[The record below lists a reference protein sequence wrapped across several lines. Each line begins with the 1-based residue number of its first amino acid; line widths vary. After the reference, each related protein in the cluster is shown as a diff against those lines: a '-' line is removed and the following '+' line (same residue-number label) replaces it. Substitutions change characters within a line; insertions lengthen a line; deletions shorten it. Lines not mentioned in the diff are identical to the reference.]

1 MLKTKYL
8 LMILLIFIALIFI
21 PNNVDASI
29 ESERRFENTGG
40 SFDLYLTGLELDTT
54 HEYQFGITSSISDE
68 VANWFE
74 ITECTSNTATLY
86 IDMSRY
92 YIRQVATLTNTG
104 YLTIKDITED
114 TNILEDYEVDLTPDY
129 MKLLNTSLVKN
140 GQSLSVYEW
149 DCGAYTSSVSN
160 AYYQYQEIT
169 DQDVIDKY
177 IEIKE
182 NNGNIYEMKD
192 MFNYNHPTSNWEE
205 WNTWIYSEGGNPS
218 LKIEAPD
225 KGLYYMWLYFS
236 GDNVKDIYAFV
247 IVDALSD
254 EISLQRITFL
264 QNEYTVKLGNTIK
277 LTPSFIPSDAT
288 NKNVIWNSSD
298 ESIAKVDN
306 SGVVTPV
313 KLGTVEI
320 TVTAEEGEGDIS
332 ATCTVIVTDD
342 NGNDNEENND
352 NNSGNNNE
360 INNIEKDD
368 TVSPTPIPQT
378 GEKIMIFIIATII
391 LLEVIFAFVKL
402 KKSKD
407 IK

>member
-1 MLKTKYL
+1 
-8 LMILLIFIALIFI
+8 MILLIFIALIFI

-54 HEYQFGITSSISDE
+54 HEYQFGITSSTSDE

-378 GEKIMIFIIATII
+378 GEKIMIFIIAIII
-391 LLEVIFAFVKL
+391 LLGVIFAFVKL